1 MKEEYITSN
10 VEVEEV
16 DWRMVVLYLAVTV
29 EKTELIKEGIYHLT
43 ARRST
48 NVRGRRPT
56 VRTPK
61 VSGPL
66 KKEERRN
73 REETEEGRDLD
84 MDGEDVPRIGEM
96 LDLEVK
102 IKMKYLRKH
111 K

>member
-1 MKEEYITSN
+1 MDVEALYPSIDHKAAAEIVKEEYMTSN

-73 REETEEGRDLD
+73 RGDRGR
-84 MDGEDVPRIGEM
+84 ERPRYGW
-96 LDLEVK
+96 
-102 IKMKYLRKH
+102 RGCA
-111 K
+111 

>member
-1 MKEEYITSN
+1 MDVEALYPGIDQKAAVEIVKEEYMTSN

-48 NVRGRRPT
+48 NIRGRRPT

-73 REETEEGRDLD
+73 RGDRGR
-84 MDGEDVPRIGEM
+84 ERPRYGW
-96 LDLEVK
+96 
-102 IKMKYLRKH
+102 RGCA
-111 K
+111 